1 MYVSQMPSPKT
12 RFTIGREPTCDIPL
26 PDDSVSRLHAEL
38 TVLEGGKLFLTDC
51 KSSNGTFVL
60 RDAQPRRITQE
71 LILPT
76 DRVQFGRL
84 IVNAADLLAAVS
96 PINVTHRLP
105 AAPPPPPP
113 PPPPPEPAP
122 PIPAKPARPR
132 LVRCECGAIKTE
144 GTICTTCNSGRHLI
158 P

>member
-1 MYVSQMPSPKT
+1 MPSPKN

-26 PDDSVSRLHAEL
+26 SDDSVSRLHAEL

-51 KSSNGTFVL
+51 KSSNGTFIL
-60 RDAQPRRITQE
+60 RDAPPRRISQE

-84 IVNAADLLAAVS
+84 IVTATDLLAAVTLPNPS
-96 PINVTHRLP
+96 TRILPPAPEPIIQP
-105 AAPPPPPP
+105 APPLPPPPPP
-113 PPPPPEPAP
+113 P
-122 PIPAKPARPR
+122 KPARPR

-144 GTICTTCNSGRHLI
+144 GTVCPTCNSGRHLI